1 MERRLRLKSE
11 WTNEWTDR
19 RTDESIN
26 GLAGQIAFN
35 AGTQGP
41 GLEPVFVCLCVLTV
55 FRRGPLRL
63 FVYAGYTDRQ
73 EVGGQRQAGCA
84 GE

>member
-1 MERRLRLKSE
+1 MPPQAAPMERRLRLKSE

-41 GLEPVFVCLCVLTV
+41 GRGASVCVLV
-55 FRRGPLRL
+55 C
-63 FVYAGYTDRQ
+63 VDS
-73 EVGGQRQAGCA
+73 V
-84 GE
+84 